1 MREIVL
7 DTETTG
13 FDPESGDRIVEI
25 GAVELHNHV
34 ATGNTYHQYI
44 NPERSMPQEAFEV
57 HGLGD
62 DFLRDKPKFAAI
74 GQQFLDF
81 VQDSKLVIHNA
92 AFDMKFL
99 NAELGWINL
108 PQLPWEQAVDTLAI
122 ARKRFPGSPASLDA
136 LCRRF
141 NIDNSSR
148 TLHGALLD
156 SEILAEVYLELIGGR
171 QPDFA
176 LSTGPSSSGARSS
189 EEWHPSP
196 RPTPLPARL
205 TQQERA
211 LHEAFVENPQI
222 AGSLWNI
229 LEHLLHRALQEQ
241 PHPHDHALLYPHRGA
256 SFERRI
262 IPPLP
267 QCFDRAVQKR
277 AYPAPFVSPGL
288 STPPSCR
295 LEIVH
300 PTIVKAEMLPFL
312 SAQKKLEPTFDDA
325 ASELPPWGLDP

>member
-25 GAVELHNHV
+25 GAVELMNHV
-34 ATGNTYHQYI
+34 ATGRTYHQYI

-62 DFLRDKPKFAAI
+62 DFLRDKPKFAEI
-74 GQQFLDF
+74 GQAFLDF
-81 VQDSKLVIHNA
+81 VKDSKLVIHNA

-99 NAELGWINL
+99 NAELGWIKL
-108 PQLPWEQAVDTLAI
+108 PQLPWEQAIDTLAI

-141 NIDNSSR
+141 NIDNASR

-176 LSTGPSSSGARSS
+176 LSAGSSGS
-189 EEWHPSP
+189 EEVSDDNW
-196 RPTPLPARL
+196 RPALRSIPLPPRL
-205 TQQERA
+205 TQAERTA
-211 LHEAFVENPQI
+211 HEIFVEKLGEK
-222 AGSLWNI
+222 ALW
-229 LEHLLHRALQEQ
+229 RA
-241 PHPHDHALLYPHRGA
+241 
-256 SFERRI
+256 
-262 IPPLP
+262 
-267 QCFDRAVQKR
+267 
-277 AYPAPFVSPGL
+277 
-288 STPPSCR
+288 
-295 LEIVH
+295 
-300 PTIVKAEMLPFL
+300 
-312 SAQKKLEPTFDDA
+312 
-325 ASELPPWGLDP
+325 